1 MNDLRIILESDVVAV
16 AQRLLGCYLVHGNM
30 CARIVETEA
39 YRSDEPASHS
49 YRGETPRNRIMY
61 GPPGHA
67 YVYFS
72 YGCHWMLNVVCHEPG
87 DAAAVL
93 IRAAEPVAGFD
104 AMRLRRPKASH
115 DQDLLSGPGKLCAAF
130 GIDARFNGADLL
142 DSNSDLRIE
151 PGEPARVIAS
161 TRIGI
166 SQAQELEWRFLD
178 ADRLAWTSRPRPGQ
192 KRTTLFF

>member
-1 MNDLRIILESDVVAV
+1 MR
-16 AQRLLGCYLVHGNM
+16 
-30 CARIVETEA
+30 ARIVETEA

-93 IRAAEPVAGFD
+93 IRSAEPIAGLEE
-104 AMRLRRPKASH
+104 MRTRRPKARR

-130 GIDARFNGADLL
+130 GIDARFNGIDLL
-142 DSNSDLRIE
+142 DPRSELRIE
-151 PGEPARVIAS
+151 PGEPPARMVS
-161 TRIGI
+161 GPRVGI
-166 SQAQELEWRFLD
+166 SQAQELAWRFLD
-178 ADRLAWTSRPRPGQ
+178 ADAMRWTSRPRP
-192 KRTTLFF
+192 